1 MNFTISIACDNAAFQ
16 ETPEIEVARIL
27 TNLAKKI
34 EANGLDAVEKLRDI
48 NGNVVGSV
56 TIKKDD

>member
-1 MNFTISIACDNAAFQ
+1 MNFSLSISCDNAAFQ

-27 TNLAKKI
+27 ADLAKKI

-56 TIKKDD
+56 TVKTDD